1 MLPPFRADHVGS
13 LIRPQALIEAREEA
27 ETGGDRASLKRIQEQ
42 AIRDVVAMQQDIG
55 LKLVT
60 DGEYNRGAWHRDFLL
75 RFANVRLIPSRITV
89 RFHSAEG
96 TREQSPPSWQVAG
109 KLARPKPIFVEDFR
123 YLASIARAMPKI
135 TIPSPT
141 IMHFRGGREAI
152 DTTAYPDMEGFYA
165 DLARVYAEE
174 IADLAAAGCR
184 YLQIDEVNLAYLCD
198 PALRAQVSN
207 IGEDPASLPRTYA
220 KLLNDTIAGKPAD
233 MTVCM
238 HLCRGNYAGAWVAEG
253 SYEPVAELLFNA
265 IDVNGYF
272 LEYDSERA
280 GGFEPL
286 RFLPKGKI
294 AVLGLVTTKSPQLEA
309 KDDLKRRIDQAA
321 RFAPLEQLA
330 LSPQCGFE
338 SGIGGNTMT
347 IEQQMAKLRLIVETA
362 QEVWGSALATRGRC
376 HPPPLAGRSA
386 SAASREGVQSRES
399 LVTNPHPNP
408 PPQAGGGEPTARGGA
423 SPPDRVTYSGT
434 PALRSPSMNTS
445 RCANGCRFARS
456 TESRSGGP
464 MALRRAM
471 YSCASAIRPRWPQQ
485 LISAL

>member
-1 MLPPFRADHVGS
+1 MSSHPPFRADHVGS

-42 AIRDVVAMQQDIG
+42 AIRDVVAMQQDLG

-96 TREQSPPSWQVAG
+96 TRDQAPPSWQVAG

-123 YLASIARAMPKI
+123 YLASIARATPKI

-220 KLLNDTIAGKPAD
+220 KLLNDTIAGKPVD

-265 IDVNGYF
+265 INVNGYF

-294 AVLGLVTTKSPQLEA
+294 AVLGLVTTKSPQLES
-309 KDDLKRRIDQAA
+309 KDDLKRRIDEAA
-321 RFAPLEQLA
+321 LFAPLEQLC
-330 LSPQCGFE
+330 LSPQCGFASTE
-338 SGIGGNTMT
+338 EGNTLAED
-347 IEQQMAKLRLIVETA
+347 EQWRKLELIVEIA
-362 QEVWGSALATRGRC
+362 REVWG
-376 HPPPLAGRSA
+376 
-386 SAASREGVQSRES
+386 
-399 LVTNPHPNP
+399 
-408 PPQAGGGEPTARGGA
+408 
-423 SPPDRVTYSGT
+423 
-434 PALRSPSMNTS
+434 
-445 RCANGCRFARS
+445 
-456 TESRSGGP
+456 
-464 MALRRAM
+464 
-471 YSCASAIRPRWPQQ
+471 
-485 LISAL
+485 

>member
-13 LIRPQALIEAREEA
+13 LIRPSALIEAREEA

-42 AIRDVVAMQQDIG
+42 AISDVVAMQQDIG
-55 LKLVT
+55 LRLVT

-75 RFANVRLIPSRITV
+75 RFANVRLIPSKITV

-96 TREQSPPSWQVAG
+96 TRDQAPPSWQVAG

-152 DTTAYPDMEGFYA
+152 DQAAYPEMEGFYA

-265 IDVNGYF
+265 INVNGYF

-294 AVLGLVTTKSPQLEA
+294 AVLGLVTTKTGALED
-309 KDDLKRRIDQAA
+309 KDTIKRRIDEAA
-321 RFAPLEQLA
+321 KHAPVEQFC
-330 LSPQCGFE
+330 LSPQCGFASTE
-338 SGIGGNTMT
+338 EGN
-347 IEQQMAKLRLIVETA
+347 ILSEDEQWAKLRMVVEIA
-362 QEVWGSALATRGRC
+362 DEVWG
-376 HPPPLAGRSA
+376 
-386 SAASREGVQSRES
+386 
-399 LVTNPHPNP
+399 
-408 PPQAGGGEPTARGGA
+408 
-423 SPPDRVTYSGT
+423 
-434 PALRSPSMNTS
+434 
-445 RCANGCRFARS
+445 
-456 TESRSGGP
+456 
-464 MALRRAM
+464 
-471 YSCASAIRPRWPQQ
+471 
-485 LISAL
+485 